1 MTRPLHCDPYLMSHI
16 EGTADMTATIAY
28 VRVSTED
35 QSTDTQRATIEE
47 RHKIDRW
54 FVDEAT
60 SGAIKAR
67 DRKGLGELLSYVR
80 EGDTVI
86 VYAIDRLGRNT
97 IDVLETVEGLNA
109 KGVAV
114 LSLRE
119 GFDMSTPM
127 GKAMLT
133 MLSAMA
139 ELERSNI
146 KERQMAG
153 IKRAKAEGKALG
165 REKIIIDEDVAQW
178 RHENSASIKATAEHL
193 GISPASVKRACRVN
207 KKIVSR

>member
-1 MTRPLHCDPYLMSHI
+1 MS
-16 EGTADMTATIAY
+16 ATIAY
-28 VRVSTED
+28 IRVSTED

-47 RHKIDRW
+47 RHKVDQW

-60 SGAIKAR
+60 SGTIKAK
-67 DRKGLGELLSYVR
+67 DRQGLGGLLNYAR

-97 IDVLETVEGLNA
+97 VDVLETVDLLKE

-133 MLSAMA
+133 MLTAMA

-146 KERQMAG
+146 KERQLAG

-165 REKIIIDEDVAQW
+165 REKTINDEDVAQW
-178 RHENSASIKATAEHL
+178 RQENSASIKATAEHFD
-193 GISPASVKRACRVN
+193 ISTASVKRACRTAKNVAA
-207 KKIVSR
+207 

>member
-1 MTRPLHCDPYLMSHI
+1 MS
-16 EGTADMTATIAY
+16 ATIAY

-35 QSTDTQRATIEE
+35 QSTDTQRVTIEN
-47 RHKIDRW
+47 RHKVDRW

-60 SGAIKAR
+60 SGAIKAK

-97 IDVLETVEGLNA
+97 IDVLETVEELNTR
-109 KGVAV
+109 GVAV

-153 IKRAKAEGKALG
+153 ISRAKAEGKALG

-178 RHENSASIKATAEHL
+178 RQENSASIKATAEHFD
-193 GISPASVKRACRVN
+193 ISPASVKRACRAA
-207 KKIVSR
+207 KARRCTS

>member
-1 MTRPLHCDPYLMSHI
+1 MS
-16 EGTADMTATIAY
+16 ATIAY

-35 QSTDTQRATIEE
+35 QSTNTQRATILE
-47 RHKIDRW
+47 RHKVDRW

-60 SGAIKAR
+60 SGLIKAQ
-67 DRKGLGELLSYVR
+67 DRKGLGELLNYVR

-97 IDVLETVEGLNA
+97 VDVLETVEKLNS

-146 KERQMAG
+146 KERQMQG

-165 REKIIIDEDVAQW
+165 REKVINDEDVSQW
-178 RHENSASIKATAEHL
+178 RKDNSASIKATAIHFS
-193 GISPASVKRACRVN
+193 ISPASVKRACRSAN
-207 KKIVSR
+207 CYS

>member
-1 MTRPLHCDPYLMSHI
+1 MAC
-16 EGTADMTATIAY
+16 IAY

-35 QSTDTQRATIEE
+35 QSTCTQKASIED
-47 RHKIDRW
+47 RHKVERW
-54 FVDEAT
+54 FEDEAT
-60 SGAIKAR
+60 SGAIKAK
-67 DRKGLGELLSYVR
+67 DRLGFKELMQYVR
-80 EGDTVI
+80 EGDTVV

-97 IDVLETVEGLNA
+97 VDVLETVDALKAE
-109 KGVAV
+109 GVAV
-114 LSLRE
+114 VSVRE

-146 KERQMAG
+146 KERQMRG

-165 REKIIIDEDVAQW
+165 RVKQIDDTAIAQW
-178 RHENSASIKATAEHL
+178 RQDNSASISQTAKHF
-193 GISPASVKRACRVN
+193 SVSVASVKRACRAA
-207 KKIVSR
+207 KG

>member
-1 MTRPLHCDPYLMSHI
+1 MS
-16 EGTADMTATIAY
+16 ATIAY

-35 QSTDTQRATIEE
+35 QSTNTQRATIEE
-47 RHKIDRW
+47 RHKVDRW

-60 SGAIKAR
+60 SGAIKAK
-67 DRKGLGELLSYVR
+67 DRKGLGELLGYVR
-80 EGDTVI
+80 EGDTII

-97 IDVLETVEGLNA
+97 IDVLETVETLNA

-114 LSLRE
+114 VSLRE

-146 KERQMAG
+146 KERQIAG

-165 REKIIIDEDVAQW
+165 REKTINDEDVAQW
-178 RHENSASIKATAEHL
+178 RQDNSASIKATAEHFD
-193 GISPASVKRACRVN
+193 ISPASVKRACRTA
-207 KKIVSR
+207 KERSKEP

>member
-1 MTRPLHCDPYLMSHI
+1 MAS
-16 EGTADMTATIAY
+16 IAY

-35 QSTDTQRATIEE
+35 QSTRTQRASIKE
-47 RHKIDRW
+47 RHKVDRW
-54 FVDEAT
+54 FTDEAT
-60 SGAIKAR
+60 SGAIKAK
-67 DRKGLGELLSYVR
+67 DRKGLSELLSYVR
-80 EGDTVI
+80 EDDTVI

-97 IDVLETVEGLNA
+97 IDVLETVETLNT

-146 KERQMAG
+146 KERQMQG

-165 REKIIIDEDVAQW
+165 RVKVINDEDVALW
-178 RHENSASIKATAEHL
+178 RQENSASIKSTAMNF
-193 GISPASVKRACRVN
+193 GISPASVKRACRTLN
-207 KKIVSR
+207 QAS

>member
-1 MTRPLHCDPYLMSHI
+1 
-16 EGTADMTATIAY
+16 MTATIAY

-47 RHKIDRW
+47 RHKVDRW
-54 FVDEAT
+54 YVDEAT
-60 SGAIKAR
+60 SGAIKAK
-67 DRKGLGELLSYVR
+67 DRKGLGDLLSYVR

-97 IDVLETVEGLNA
+97 IDVLETVEALNA

-165 REKIIIDEDVAQW
+165 REKVIIDEDVAQW
-178 RHENSASIKATAEHL
+178 RQENSASIKATAEHFD
-193 GISPASVKRACRVN
+193 ISPASVKRACRAA
-207 KKIVSR
+207 KATASH

>member
-1 MTRPLHCDPYLMSHI
+1 MS
-16 EGTADMTATIAY
+16 ATIAY

-35 QSTDTQRATIEE
+35 QSTGTQRATIVE
-47 RHKIDRW
+47 RYKVDRW

-60 SGAIKAR
+60 SGAIKAK

-97 IDVLETVEGLNA
+97 IDVLETVEALNT

-165 REKIIIDEDVAQW
+165 REKVIIDEDVAQW
-178 RHENSASIKATAEHL
+178 RHEYGASIKATAEYFD
-193 GISPASVKRACRVN
+193 ISPASVKRACRAL
-207 KKIVSR
+207 KTQA

>member
-1 MTRPLHCDPYLMSHI
+1 MS
-16 EGTADMTATIAY
+16 ATIAY

-47 RHKIDRW
+47 RHKVDRW
-54 FVDEAT
+54 YVDEAT
-60 SGAIKAR
+60 SGAIKAK
-67 DRKGLGELLSYVR
+67 DRKGLGDLLSYVR
-80 EGDTVI
+80 EGDIVI

-97 IDVLETVEGLNA
+97 IDVLETVEALNA

-165 REKIIIDEDVAQW
+165 REKFIIDEDVAQW
-178 RHENSASIKATAEHL
+178 RQENSASIKATAEHFD
-193 GISPASVKRACRVN
+193 ISTASVKRACRAA
-207 KKIVSR
+207 KASA

>member
-1 MTRPLHCDPYLMSHI
+1 MS
-16 EGTADMTATIAY
+16 ATIAY

-35 QSTDTQRATIEE
+35 QSTNTQRATIEE
-47 RHKIDRW
+47 RHKVDRW

-60 SGAIKAR
+60 SGAIKAK
-67 DRKGLGELLSYVR
+67 DRKGLGELLGYVR
-80 EGDTVI
+80 EGDTII

-97 IDVLETVEGLNA
+97 IDVLETVETLNA

-114 LSLRE
+114 VSLRE

-146 KERQMAG
+146 KERQIAG

-165 REKIIIDEDVAQW
+165 REKTINDEDVALW
-178 RHENSASIKATAEHL
+178 RQENSASIKATAEQFD
-193 GISPASVKRACRVN
+193 ISTASVKRACRAAKHSAN
-207 KKIVSR
+207 HQ

>member
-1 MTRPLHCDPYLMSHI
+1 MS
-16 EGTADMTATIAY
+16 ATIAY

-35 QSTDTQRATIEE
+35 QSTNTQRATIEE
-47 RHKIDRW
+47 RHKVDHW

-60 SGAIKAR
+60 SGAIKAK
-67 DRKGLGELLSYVR
+67 DRKGLGGLLNFVR
-80 EGDTVI
+80 DGDTVI

-97 IDVLETVEGLNA
+97 VDVLETVETLNA

-114 LSLRE
+114 VSLRE

-146 KERQMAG
+146 KERQLAG
-153 IKRAKAEGKALG
+153 INRAKAEGKALG
-165 REKIIIDEDVAQW
+165 REKIINDEDVAHW
-178 RHENSASIKATAEHL
+178 RQENSASIKATAEQFD
-193 GISPASVKRACRVN
+193 ISTASVKRACRTHKGN
-207 KKIVSR
+207 TKIL

>member
-1 MTRPLHCDPYLMSHI
+1 MS
-16 EGTADMTATIAY
+16 ATIAY

-47 RHKIDRW
+47 RHKVDRW

-60 SGAIKAR
+60 SGAIKAK

-80 EGDTVI
+80 EGDTII

-97 IDVLETVEGLNA
+97 IDVLETVEALNA

-165 REKIIIDEDVAQW
+165 REKVIIDEDVAHW
-178 RHENSASIKATAEHL
+178 RQENSASIRATAEHFD
-193 GISPASVKRACRVN
+193 ISPASVKRACRVA
-207 KKIVSR
+207 KASAIDR